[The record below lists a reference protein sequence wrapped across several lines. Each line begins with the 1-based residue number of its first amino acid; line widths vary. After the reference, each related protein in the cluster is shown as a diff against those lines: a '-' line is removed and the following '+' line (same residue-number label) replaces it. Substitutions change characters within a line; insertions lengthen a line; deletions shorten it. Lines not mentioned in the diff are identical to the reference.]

1 MSDSSTATERL
12 LAFENRYKGRH
23 ADEHALTSG
32 LDERELHQKRV
43 DELYNDFEENTRK
56 AFDHFCRYLDVF
68 CTEKGYS
75 MFDTDAKLGE
85 AYLQAQRSEG
95 LRLGHKNVGKNVEIQ
110 LNQFKKLCTI
120 RGCPEFSKDEE
131 IYMHNVVTKARKDSA
146 QAARSRA
153 VNENRKEVDKGI
165 ISSADLQ
172 ELLRVCADMPD
183 RLAAARAT
191 ALIMTSRLTGES
203 AEMHS

>member
-1 MSDSSTATERL
+1 MPEGSTATEKL
-12 LAFENRYKGRH
+12 IAFQNRHKSRH
-23 ADEHALTSG
+23 AKEHALTSG
-32 LDERELHQKRV
+32 LDERDMHQRRV
-43 DELYNDFEENTRK
+43 DETYSDFENNTRK
-56 AFDHFCRYLDVF
+56 AFDHFCRCWVAF
-68 CTEKGYS
+68 CTALAYS
-75 MFDTDAKLGE
+75 IFDTGAKMGE
-85 AYLQAQRSEG
+85 AYLQAQRLEG

-110 LNQFKKLCTI
+110 VNQFKKLCTI

-153 VNENRKEVDKGI
+153 VNENRKEGDRGI

-191 ALIMTSRLTGES
+191 ALIMTSRLTG
-203 AEMHS
+203 